1 MVITILIK
9 HPRPKFS
16 TCFLD
21 LIIMEK
27 FKAHFKSAAGILMAF
42 SIIAV
47 LCCKHF
53 IAIMMNV
60 LPLLHNF
67 LYLTSNEKK
76 TDSTWDRLFL

>member
-27 FKAHFKSAAGILMAF
+27 FKAHFKSAAGILMCNF
-42 SIIAV
+42 PFLQSSAV
-47 LCCKHF
+47 
-53 IAIMMNV
+53 N
-60 LPLLHNF
+60 
-67 LYLTSNEKK
+67 TS
-76 TDSTWDRLFL
+76 LQL